1 MEVYEELKAKYE
13 SLKNEFETY
22 QNFAEGTI
30 QLINSKNSTLEKKI
44 DALFSI
50 VEISRYINSNVR
62 DENFIAMIN
71 DMIIGILGVNYS
83 SIYLKNDKKLEVKA
97 TNVPNQASILLSK
110 KYGQLLDK
118 EEPFIINSKEPLT
131 FERGKNLGIHS
142 VIGVPIF
149 IREEYAGYIIVE
161 HTLYDFFNYDHI
173 KFISSIAN
181 QIGVA
186 LENNLLYNQLKE
198 ISSRDPLLGI
208 YNRRHFFNVVEE
220 KINENPSIRFA
231 VVMMDIDD
239 FKKINDMYGHQFG
252 DEALI
257 ETSRIISEGIGKND
271 IVARYGG
278 EEIVIYIEDVDG
290 KEEAIKKVED
300 IRVRL
305 CDNIVHCGSY
315 NKNITASFGISYYP
329 YDSAD
334 LQEVLSIADIMM
346 YNAKKA
352 GKNRVEST

>member
-1 MEVYEELKAKYE
+1 MEGYEELKAKYE
-13 SLKNEFETY
+13 SLKDEFETY

-30 QLINSKNSTLEKKI
+30 QLINSKNSELEKKI

-50 VEISRYINSNVR
+50 VEISKYINSKVR

-83 SIYLKNDKKLEVKA
+83 SIYLKNDNKLEVKA
-97 TNVPNQASILLSK
+97 TNVHNQASILSNSK
-110 KYGQLLDK
+110 YSQLLDH
-118 EEPFIINSKEPLT
+118 EEPFIINSKDSLIFGRNEDLD
-131 FERGKNLGIHS
+131 IHS
-142 VIGVPIF
+142 IIGVPIF
-149 IREEYAGYIIVE
+149 IREKYAGYIIVE

-173 KFISSIAN
+173 KFIFSIAN
-181 QIGVA
+181 QIGIA

-198 ISSRDPLLGI
+198 ISLRDPLLGI

-220 KINENPSIRFA
+220 KIKEDPSIKFA

-257 ETSRIISEGIGKND
+257 ETSRIICECIGKND

-278 EEIVIYIEDVDG
+278 EEIVIYIEDVEG
-290 KEEAIKKVED
+290 KEETINKVEE
-300 IRVRL
+300 IRNRL
-305 CDNIVHCGSY
+305 RENIVHCGNY
-315 NKNITASFGISYYP
+315 DKKITASFGISYYP
-329 YDSAD
+329 YDSAS
-334 LQEVLSIADIMM
+334 LQGVLSIADVMM
-346 YNAKKA
+346 YNAKKG

>member
-1 MEVYEELKAKYE
+1 MDEFEELKAKYE
-13 SLKNEFETY
+13 SLRSEFETY
-22 QNFAEGTI
+22 QSFAEGTI
-30 QLINSKNSTLEKKI
+30 QQMSNKNNILEKKI

-50 VEISRYINSNVR
+50 VEISKYINSKVR

-83 SIYLKNDKKLEVKA
+83 SIYLKNDIKFEVKA
-97 TNVPNQASILLSK
+97 TNIPNQESMLLSK
-110 KYGQLLDK
+110 RYWQMLDE
-118 EEPFIINSKEPLT
+118 EEPFIINSKETLT
-131 FERGKNLGIHS
+131 FGRNEDLDIHS
-142 VIGVPIF
+142 IIGVPIF
-149 IREEYAGYIIVE
+149 IREKYTGYIIVE
-161 HTLYDFFNYDHI
+161 HILYDFFNFDHI

-198 ISSRDPLLGI
+198 SSSRDPLIGI

-220 KINENPSIRFA
+220 KIKKNPSVKFA
-231 VVMMDIDD
+231 VVMMDLDN

-257 ETSRIISEGIGKND
+257 ETSRIISENIGEND

-278 EEIVIYIEDVDG
+278 EEIVIYIEDAIC
-290 KEEAIKKVED
+290 KEEVVKKVET
-300 IRVRL
+300 IRAKL
-305 CDNIVHCGSY
+305 SDNTVHSGGY
-315 NKNITASFGISYYP
+315 HKNVTASFGISYYP
-329 YDSAD
+329 YDSAK
-334 LQEVLSIADIMM
+334 LQEVLSIADVMM
-346 YNAKKA
+346 YNAKKG